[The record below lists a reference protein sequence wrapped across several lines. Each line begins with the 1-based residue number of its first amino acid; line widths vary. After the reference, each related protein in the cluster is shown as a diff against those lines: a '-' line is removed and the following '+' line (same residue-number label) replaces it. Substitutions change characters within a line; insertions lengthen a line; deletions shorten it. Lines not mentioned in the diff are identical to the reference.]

1 MDNKKYNVTTLK
13 TPASE
18 QVTEKLAKLF
28 KISTQKATQII
39 QKESFII
46 KKETDKATA
55 EKFYKAITAAG
66 VLCRIDELPGEE
78 DSALPDIEEVT
89 VTDEGKP
96 LTDITRPDIKPLDEE
111 PVQMDLEAMPVEK
124 PAGAKKEKAIKDIDP
139 ANYCPECGTIRASA
153 ESVCIHCDY
162 DPLAV
167 ESSNKKSLFIKLA
180 IVLLVLLIAA
190 GVAYPFYQQY
200 ARQGELEE
208 DLFLAFD
215 TRNAVTEFIQVTNF
229 WPNQN
234 IDAGLDKKISNR
246 SIKSVTVG
254 ENSII
259 TIVIR
264 GQVLDGSEQ
273 TLIFVPKILKGRIVW
288 NCLQGT
294 LDEKFRPE
302 VCREHIIE

>member
-13 TPASE
+13 TPASDE
-18 QVTEKLAKLF
+18 VAEKLAKLF
-28 KISTQKATQII
+28 KISAQKATQII
-39 QKESFII
+39 QKESFVI

-55 EKFYKAITAAG
+55 EKFYKAITATG
-66 VLCRIDELPGEE
+66 VLCRIDELASEE

-124 PAGAKKEKAIKDIDP
+124 STGAKKEKAIKDIDP

-167 ESSNKKSLFIKLA
+167 ETSNKKSMFIKLA
-180 IVLLVLLIAA
+180 IVLLVLVIAA

-234 IDAGLDKKISNR
+234 IDAGLDKEISNR
-246 SIKSVTVG
+246 SIKSITV
-254 ENSII
+254 EKDSVI

-264 GQVLDGSEQ
+264 AEVLDGNEQ
-273 TLIFVPKILKGRIVW
+273 TLIFVPKILKGRFVE
-288 NCLQGT
+288 NT
-294 LDEKFRPE
+294 L
-302 VCREHIIE
+302 